1 MDVRGLGVR
10 HSSFRSRS
18 HRSSLPPLVYQFNY
32 LSMLVRSFWAGGW
45 ARHGHGSTGDSR
57 FWRFFGVR
65 EYFGRIEFSSGGVAY

>member
-45 ARHGHGSTGDSR
+45 ARHGHVLSANIRG
-57 FWRFFGVR
+57 
-65 EYFGRIEFSSGGVAY
+65 ENRILQWLNGI